1 MVNNDQDSIKRKT
14 MPVIAKLCAVLMLCM
29 LFRCPVIGQQVCA
42 RLAAKSFDCTKGN
55 TLIKSIDRSRVLS
68 DEGNTFLSLGV
79 QYNRATTPSAP
90 GALTIERQYRIGLP
104 LMAGYRLGKCSLEAG
119 AFVGVNMCRPQESFW
134 FARPELNGNGGLA
147 NRSLDPTATLMLGLG
162 FQFSEATR
170 LNLRYTHL
178 PEDVLTD
185 SVLGNVQLGWSWS
198 L

>member
-1 MVNNDQDSIKRKT
+1 MVNYGQDSIKRKT

-29 LFRCPVIGQQVCA
+29 LFRCPVIGQRVCA

-55 TLIKSIDRSRVLS
+55 TLIKSLDRSRMLT
-68 DEGNTFLSLGV
+68 DQGKTFLSLGV
-79 QYNRATTPSAP
+79 QYNRATTPSSP
-90 GALTIERQYRIGLP
+90 GALTIERETRVGLP

-119 AFVGVNMCRPQESFW
+119 AFVGVNMLRPQESFW
-134 FARPELNGNGGLA
+134 FDRPELNSVGRRGGNV
-147 NRSLDPTATLMLGLG
+147 DPTATLMLGVG
-162 FQFSEATR
+162 FQFSQDTR

-178 PEDVLTD
+178 REEVLSD